1 VKVKRK
7 GEFSMNYKLLL
18 IVPDK
23 ASLKACH
30 CMPALVFAYF
40 KNSKRGVAFTNRIK
54 DLAAAAKNS
63 CDVN

>member
-1 VKVKRK
+1 
-7 GEFSMNYKLLL
+7 MNYKLLL